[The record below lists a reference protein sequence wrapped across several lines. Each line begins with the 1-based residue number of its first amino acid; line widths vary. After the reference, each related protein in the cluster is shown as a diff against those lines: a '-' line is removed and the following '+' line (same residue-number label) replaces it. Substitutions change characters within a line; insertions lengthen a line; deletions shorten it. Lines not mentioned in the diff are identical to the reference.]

1 MNTITKAEKRM
12 IEYPPLAQVEGLTF
26 RHFAGEEDYQ
36 LWLDL
41 WMKNREFNGV
51 EWTPT
56 LQDIKNEQNWRKN
69 YDINEQ
75 MVFVELNGE
84 AIGYLVYNWTLE
96 EGPKG
101 YMLYV
106 GINLLEAYWDGAIPQ
121 IMLDYQEEKL
131 DAMTKDLPKDAPRL
145 YSLGKMMKAESQVA
159 FYKANGYEPVRYFFD
174 MVRPMSKP
182 IGEHPLPEG
191 LEIRPVKP
199 EEYRTIWDGDNE
211 AFRDHWG
218 YSEPTEEQYQA
229 WLKDRNFR
237 PELWKVAWDGDQ
249 VAGMVGNFIDPKENE
264 EYKRKRGYTEDIWV
278 RRPWRGIGL
287 AKALIAESNRMFK
300 EMGMEETALGVDAE
314 NPSGAL
320 KLYTSMGYD
329 KVEDKTHVVLRKELK
344 DD

>member
-1 MNTITKAEKRM
+1 M

-36 LWLDL
+36 LRLDL
-41 WMKNREFNGV
+41 WMKNREFNDYD
-51 EWTPT
+51 WAIT
-56 LQDIKNEQNWRKN
+56 LDDLKNEQNWRKN

-75 MVFVELNGE
+75 IVFVELNDE
-84 AIGYLVYNWTLE
+84 PIGYLFYNWNLE
-96 EGPKG
+96 EDPKG
-101 YMLYV
+101 YMLHV
-106 GINLLEAYWDGAIPQ
+106 GINLLEAYWDGPIPQ
-121 IMLDYQEEKL
+121 IMLEYQEEKL

-145 YSLGKMMKAESQVA
+145 YSLGRSQKAEKQLA
-159 FYKANGYEPVRYFFD
+159 FYAENGYTPVRYFFE
-174 MVRPMSKP
+174 MIRPMSKP